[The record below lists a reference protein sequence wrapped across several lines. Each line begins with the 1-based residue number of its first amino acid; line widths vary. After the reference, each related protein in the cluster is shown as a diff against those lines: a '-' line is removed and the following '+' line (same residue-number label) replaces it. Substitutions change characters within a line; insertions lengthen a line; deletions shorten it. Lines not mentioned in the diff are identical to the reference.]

1 MERALEEL
9 NVLLNKSPLS
19 RSDIVSILAQIRILL
34 ESHNLQSKYQAL
46 NLYCNWTF
54 HSKISGSIVCYKI
67 LEQLTDILL
76 RYDAG
81 EPELIAR
88 VTDVLLIP
96 ELRDEFIKFCNH
108 FKLPSI
114 HFSEQNNWKGIFGLI
129 IYNLIDRPL
138 EFPNIENLLKKRKLS
153 KSDQKVKSIYDTIQ
167 NKAKGTDLAVKRFSF
182 STYDWPDM
190 KDEAILHKNTLVWN
204 LEPNRENV
212 RIISPLIF
220 MGKLLIF
227 K

>member
-1 MERALEEL
+1 M
-9 NVLLNKSPLS
+9 
-19 RSDIVSILAQIRILL
+19 L

-182 STYDWPDM
+182 FTYDWPDM
-190 KDEAILHKNTLVWN
+190 KDETILHKNTLVWN
-204 LEPNRENV
+204 IEPNRENV
-212 RIISPLIF
+212 RIISPLIL
-220 MGKLLIF
+220 MGKLLMF